1 MRKAM
6 SLDSREIPAGLAP
19 QQRLSLFSATVLVV
33 ANMVGTGI
41 FTTSGFIIQELGNP
55 WAMLGCWV
63 MGGLFALTGA
73 LCYGELGARFPRAG
87 GEYIFLRES
96 FGELPA
102 FLSGWVSLLVGFSAP
117 IAAGAMAF
125 AVYFLAGWPGSQ
137 EMGFIWQVQGAKL
150 LTLSPVTLLASG
162 VILAF
167 SLVHSHSLFLGSRV
181 QNALTIFKVALILV
195 LVILGLGWGRGSL
208 THFGAVPAPG
218 VFFSGKFATSLIFIT
233 FAYSGWNAAAYMGSE
248 ISRPTRNIPLA
259 LLGGTLLVTV
269 LYLLLNLTFI
279 YGLSPREMSG
289 VLAVGEKAA
298 QALFGENVSLIFSG
312 AIALSLLSLVSA
324 MMMTGPRVYQ
334 AMAQDGL
341 FFPGIS
347 KLKKERAAPG
357 NAVRLQAALALLMV
371 LTASFESLLIFIGF
385 TLSLFSL
392 LAVAGLMVL
401 KRRDPAPDL
410 PYKTWGYP
418 FTAILFILGNFWIIL
433 FSIFNRPV
441 VSLTGL
447 AAILAGAIF
456 YIFFK
461 RRTKRSAA

>member
-1 MRKAM
+1 MGKVVSA
-6 SLDSREIPAGLAP
+6 DSREIPAAP
-19 QQRLSLFSATVLVV
+19 DHRRQMGLFSATVLVV

-55 WAMLGCWV
+55 WTMLGCWV
-63 MGGLFALTGA
+63 VGGLFALAGA

-87 GEYIFLRES
+87 GEYVYLRES

-117 IAAGAMAF
+117 LAAAAMAF
-125 AVYFLAGWPGSQ
+125 AVYFLAGWGGGQ
-137 EMGFIWQVQGAKL
+137 ELGWVWKVQGVAL

-181 QNALTIFKVALILV
+181 QNTLTLFKVALIMV
-195 LVILGLGWGRGSL
+195 FIILGLGWGRGSPA
-208 THFGAVPAPG
+208 HFGAAPALE
-218 VFFSGKFATSLIFIT
+218 VFFSGQFATSLVIIT
-233 FAYSGWNAAAYMGSE
+233 FAYSGWNAAAYMGGE

-259 LLGGTLLVTV
+259 LLGGTILVTG
-269 LYLLLNLTFI
+269 LYLLLNVTFI
-279 YGLSPREMSG
+279 YGLSTREMSG

-298 QALFGENVSLIFSG
+298 VTLFGVRISRIFSG
-312 AIALSLLSLVSA
+312 AIALSLLSLISGL
-324 MMMTGPRVYQ
+324 MMTGPRVYL
-334 AMAQDGL
+334 AMAKNGL

-347 KLKKERAAPG
+347 KLKGEHATPG
-357 NAVRLQAALALLMV
+357 NAIRLQGGLALVMV

-392 LAVAGLMVL
+392 LAVAGLLVL
-401 KRRDPAPDL
+401 RRRDPAPDL
-410 PYKTWGYP
+410 PYRTWGYP
-418 FTAILFILGNFWIIL
+418 FTPFFFILGNLWIIL
-433 FSIFNRPV
+433 FSIINRPA

-447 AAILAGAIF
+447 AAILSGAVF
-456 YIFFK
+456 YFYFK
-461 RRTKRSAA
+461 WRPRRGDA